1 MKYNLAVFDLDGT
14 LLNTLGDLTDALNFA
29 LRAEG
34 FKPRTKEEVR
44 GFVGNGISMLIQ
56 RAVPIDC
63 PKESLERVRL
73 KFTEYYSTHC
83 ADNTFPYSGVL
94 KTLCELKRNGV
105 HIAVVSNK
113 ADYAVQHLVKKN
125 FGDIIDYAAGEMGN
139 IPLKPAPDLLYKVI
153 SRFGATNENTIYIGD
168 SEVDIQTAK
177 NAGLDHISVSWGFK
191 SREQL
196 ERAGA
201 LIIVQD
207 AEELV
212 KIITEQ

>member
-1 MKYNLAVFDLDGT
+1 MKYTLAVFDLDGT
-14 LLNTLGDLTDALNFA
+14 LLNTLGDLTDALNSA
-29 LRAEG
+29 LIAEG

-44 GFVGNGISMLIQ
+44 GFVGNGISRLIE
-56 RAVPIDC
+56 RATPIGC
-63 PKESLERVRL
+63 PKESLERLRL
-73 KFTEYYSTHC
+73 NFTEYYSTHC

-94 KTLCELKRNGV
+94 KALGELKRNGV

-113 ADYAVQHLVKKN
+113 SDYAVQPLVKKH

-153 SRFGATNENTIYIGD
+153 SNFGATNENTVYIGD

-177 NAGLDHISVSWGFK
+177 NAGVDCISVSWGFRSK
-191 SREQL
+191 EQL
-196 ERAGA
+196 EKTGA
-201 LIIVQD
+201 SIIAQNADELI
-207 AEELV
+207 